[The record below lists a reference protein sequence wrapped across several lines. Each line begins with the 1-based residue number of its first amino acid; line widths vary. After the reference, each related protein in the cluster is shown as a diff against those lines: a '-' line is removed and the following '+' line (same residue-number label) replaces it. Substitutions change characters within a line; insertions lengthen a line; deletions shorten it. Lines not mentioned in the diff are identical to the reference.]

1 MRLVGLNR
9 MTEEF
14 RTQIHELLEQS
25 KVVHPIKD
33 KVRRKKVGMTK
44 DLQQILSNNEKR
56 VKEDKWDDDAKV
68 LRDLIVKQQKR
79 LKREKELGEDVKSG
93 ILLTN
98 QKSFKDIITDLVDA
112 LKFHKEN
119 MKQVSDDYYE
129 YDRNRFVSNY
139 YDRDTNLDLKYSTD
153 LESLVT
159 LIVQIHKYNH
169 IIITDGEG
177 KDIRTNS
184 LIDEKEM

>member
-1 MRLVGLNR
+1 
-9 MTEEF
+9 MTESF
-14 RTQIHELLEQS
+14 RNQIYDLLEQS

-44 DLQQILSNNEKR
+44 DLEQILANNEKR

-98 QKSFKDIITDLVDA
+98 QKSFKDIITD
-112 LKFHKEN
+112 
-119 MKQVSDDYYE
+119 
-129 YDRNRFVSNY
+129 
-139 YDRDTNLDLKYSTD
+139 
-153 LESLVT
+153 
-159 LIVQIHKYNH
+159 
-169 IIITDGEG
+169 
-177 KDIRTNS
+177 
-184 LIDEKEM
+184 